1 MDYQT
6 VPAANGL
13 DESVWARI
21 PGLVHITFL
30 VEVVIHP
37 VTAMYDHRF
46 NSRKQKFYLMGATLA
61 HAW

>member
-21 PGLVHITFL
+21 PGLVHIAFL

-37 VTAMYDHRF
+37 VTAMYAHRF
-46 NSRKQKFYLMGATLA
+46 NSRKQKFYPDESQLA
-61 HAW
+61 HV